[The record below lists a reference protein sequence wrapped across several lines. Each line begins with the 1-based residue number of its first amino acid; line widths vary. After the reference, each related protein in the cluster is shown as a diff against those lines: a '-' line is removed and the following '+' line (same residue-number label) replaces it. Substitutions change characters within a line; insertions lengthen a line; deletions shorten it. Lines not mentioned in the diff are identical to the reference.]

1 MSKRFLTTTGLAAAI
16 LFSQSS
22 NFLIAALCPHLQP
35 ELNHCKAQPAE
46 NSMSHH
52 DTDHAQVQ
60 RSKTE
65 PRTKPV
71 ASHVSL
77 GVPKGLC
84 SHCSLHSQTTS
95 NAATL
100 GGNAVAQRTY
110 DLTIPVSGTPPVSI
124 AASPIALVPSRA
136 HGPPG
141 GQTSRHILYNTF
153 RI

>member
-1 MSKRFLTTTGLAAAI
+1 MVKRFLTATGLAAAI

-35 ELNHCKAQPAE
+35 EATHCKAPAAE
-46 NSMSHH
+46 SLMSHH
-52 DTDHAQVQ
+52 DIGQAQVH

-71 ASHVSL
+71 ASQVTL

-95 NAATL
+95 NAGTL
-100 GGNAVAQRTY
+100 RGTAPVQRTN
-110 DLTIPVSGTPPVSI
+110 DLTIPVSGPAPVSV
-124 AASPIALVPSRA
+124 AASPIAVVPSRA

-141 GQTSRHILYNTF
+141 NQTSRHILINIF